1 MFVLM
6 FERGDEIVSTLENF
20 AKKNKVAGGQV
31 SAAGSLADV
40 TLGYFD
46 SKTKRY
52 KKSVEIRQQ
61 VRVLSFIGDIAY
73 DKGRPRLL
81 CHVTVAKQDGT
92 VLGGYLMHARVQP
105 LLEVI
110 VVEASQFYQRS
121 YDHESGLALLRPDHP
136 STNRRKAS

>member
-20 AKKNKVAGGQV
+20 VKKNKVAGGQV
-31 SAAGSLADV
+31 SAVGTLADV

-46 SKTKRY
+46 PKAKRY

-81 CHVTVAKQDGT
+81 SHVTVAKQDGT

-121 YDHESGLALLRPDHP
+121 YDHESGLALLRPDQP
-136 STNRRKAS
+136 SMNRRKAG